1 MSQVTSTAESLAQ
14 AAAPPAPPGRRID
27 REPAAWAVSLLVH
40 FAGMLALATLTL
52 AIPQAKKLVELAV
65 QTVEDIEVDAAPREF
80 ASSERAYDQIGALSA
95 GGGDGA
101 ALGLSDELRPES
113 LVATDFETMSDLG
126 QQSAVDVE
134 LELFEQGAPELS
146 TSLPVQGA
154 GSMGVTGAEGAI
166 DRLTHE
172 IVASLEQR
180 PTLVVWLFDESGSL
194 KDERKRIVERFR
206 RIYDE
211 LGVIEAAKHASFA
224 KHRDKPLLTAVVG
237 FGAEPRMLTPQPTD
251 AIEEIVTAIRDI
263 DADAAARIRRNE
275 DGKFDKEEYRYY
287 SQENVFTAVG
297 MAATK
302 FHAYQSR
309 KNGQRRVMII
319 VFTDEA
325 GDDGARVDETVDVC
339 RKFAMPVYIVGRP
352 APFGRETAYVKWV
365 DPDPK
370 YDQRPQWTPVTLG
383 PESLA
388 PEALKLRFIDG
399 SDGEL
404 LDSGFG
410 PYALTRLCYET
421 GGLYFST
428 HPNRAVGRR
437 VSGDETDNL
446 SAHFAAFFD
455 SDAMRPYQPDYVSGV
470 EYVRR
475 VQASRTRRALVE
487 AAQLTWT
494 SQLEGMQLRFP
505 KRDDAELAQLLTT
518 AQQTAAVLQPKLDFL
533 WNTLLAGEPDRAEES
548 EPRWQAGYDLAAG
561 RALAAKVRADGYNMM
576 LAKAKQGMEFKQE
589 RNNTWVLRPGEEFA
603 ATSLEQLA
611 ARATAYLER
620 VRDEHPGTP
629 WEMVARR
636 ELETPLGWRWDE
648 DFTRLPPLDDG
659 GGEGRPRRERPE
671 PQGSPRRDPPPL

>member
-1 MSQVTSTAESLAQ
+1 MSQATSTAEPLVP
-14 AAAPPAPPGRRID
+14 AADAPAPTGRRID

-40 FAGMLALATLTL
+40 FAGMIALGTLTL
-52 AIPQAKKLVELAV
+52 ALPQAKKLVELAV

-80 ASSERAYDQIGALSA
+80 ASSERVYEQIGALSA
-95 GGGDGA
+95 GGDGA
-101 ALGLSDELRPES
+101 ALGLADELSPEA
-113 LVATDFETMSDLG
+113 LVATDFEILADLG
-126 QQSAVDVE
+126 PRPAVDVP
-134 LELFEQGAPELS
+134 LELFQQGAPELS
-146 TSLPVQGA
+146 TALPVQGA

-194 KDERKRIVERFR
+194 KDERQRIVERFG

-211 LGVIEAAKHASFA
+211 LGVIEASQHASFA
-224 KHRDKPLLTAVVG
+224 QHHDKPLLTAVVG

-251 AIEEIVTAIRDI
+251 ALGEIVTAIREI
-263 DADAAARIRRNE
+263 DSDAAARIRRNE
-275 DGKFDKEEYRYY
+275 EGKFDKEQYRYY

-302 FHAYQSR
+302 FRAYQSR

-325 GDDGARVDETVDVC
+325 GDDVARVDETVDVC
-339 RKFAMPVYIVGRP
+339 RRFAMPVYVVGRP

-383 PESLA
+383 PETFA
-388 PEALKLRFIDG
+388 PEALKLRLVDG

-428 HPNRAVGRR
+428 HPNRVVGRR

-455 SDAMRPYQPDYVSGV
+455 ADAMRPYQPDYVSGA

-475 VQASRTRRALVE
+475 VQASRARRALVE

-505 KRDDAELAQLLTT
+505 KRDDAELARLLTT
-518 AQQTAAVLQPKLDFL
+518 AQQAAAVLQPKLDFL
-533 WNTLLAGEPDRAEES
+533 CETLLAGESDRAKES
-548 EPRWQAGYDLAAG
+548 EPRWQAGYDLAVG

-576 LAKAKQGMEFKQE
+576 LAKAKQGMQFKQE
-589 RNNTWVLRPGEEFA
+589 RSNTWVLRPGDEFA
-603 ATSLEQLA
+603 ATALERSA
-611 ARATAYLER
+611 KRAIESLER
-620 VRDEHPGTP
+620 VRAEHPGTP

-636 ELETPLGWRWDE
+636 ELETPLGWRWEE
-648 DFTRLPPLDDG
+648 DLTRLPPRDDG
-659 GGEGRPRRERPE
+659 SGEGRPRRERPE
-671 PQGSPRRDPPPL
+671 PQGPPRRDPPPL